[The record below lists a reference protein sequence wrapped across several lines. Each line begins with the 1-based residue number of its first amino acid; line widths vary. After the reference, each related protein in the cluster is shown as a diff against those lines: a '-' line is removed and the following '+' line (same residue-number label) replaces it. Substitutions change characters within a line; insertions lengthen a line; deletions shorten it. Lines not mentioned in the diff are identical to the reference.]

1 MLKLVLALFIMTF
14 VLKRFSSILHRMN
27 KKLCEREGWKFL
39 DATILGKVFDL
50 DHESAKSLLH

>member
-27 KKLCEREGWKFL
+27 KKLCEREGCKFSIQL
-39 DATILGKVFDL
+39 LGCNY
-50 DHESAKSLLH
+50 EGAKFSTFY